1 MQHRA
6 GYLLCALLTQSGFF
20 STFALELRDPESKVR
35 DVVACPDV
43 KVFLTVFWFDV
54 CVDFNTYSYD
64 VNFCYFRGFFMAFG
78 LSLQLRFA
86 AVLFLSVGMLSACSS
101 SQYGEVYDPAET
113 VNRGIFK
120 FNNAV
125 DEAVL
130 EPVAKGYRA
139 AVPQPARTG
148 VRNALRNL
156 KTPTIL
162 ANNLLQADL
171 TGAGNTLTRF
181 FANTLFGL
189 GGLVDVAGSEGV
201 AYREEDFG
209 QTLGVW
215 GMGHGPYVVLPL
227 FGPSS
232 VRDTTGFIVDGY
244 TDPVRIWLMN
254 SDNEGWY
261 YGRVAVATVDKREEL
276 LDVLSDLK
284 RNSVDYYAAMRSA
297 YIQKRDAQVRG
308 NDDADLP
315 DIP

>member
-1 MQHRA
+1 
-6 GYLLCALLTQSGFF
+6 
-20 STFALELRDPESKVR
+20 
-35 DVVACPDV
+35 
-43 KVFLTVFWFDV
+43 
-54 CVDFNTYSYD
+54 
-64 VNFCYFRGFFMAFG
+64 MAFG
-78 LSLQLRFA
+78 LSSQLRSA
-86 AVLFLSVGMLSACSS
+86 AVLFLSFGMLSACSS

-244 TDPVRIWLMN
+244 ADPVRIWLMN

-297 YIQKRDAQVRG
+297 YIQKRDSQVRG

>member
-1 MQHRA
+1 
-6 GYLLCALLTQSGFF
+6 
-20 STFALELRDPESKVR
+20 
-35 DVVACPDV
+35 
-43 KVFLTVFWFDV
+43 
-54 CVDFNTYSYD
+54 
-64 VNFCYFRGFFMAFG
+64 MAFG
-78 LSLQLRFA
+78 LSSQLRSA
-86 AVLFLSVGMLSACSS
+86 AVLFLSFGMLSACSS

-244 TDPVRIWLMN
+244 ADPVRIWLMN

-297 YIQKRDAQVRG
+297 YIQKRDLQVRG